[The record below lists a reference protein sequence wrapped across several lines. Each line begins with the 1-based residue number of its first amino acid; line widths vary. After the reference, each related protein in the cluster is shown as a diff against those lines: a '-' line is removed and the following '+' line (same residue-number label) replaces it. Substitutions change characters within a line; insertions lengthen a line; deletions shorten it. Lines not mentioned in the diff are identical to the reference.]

1 MGNIKMKNIFKMRKR
16 PEGFTPLER
25 VPLNTDGGLKQ
36 SLVRNVRRRSSLTG
50 FTLVEVVASLLILSI
65 GVLGIMS
72 LFPVGIR
79 AVTNANDTAT
89 ATMLAQLKISQLLY
103 GRPYSLLGSPSNDRS
118 FICWDG
124 SSYNA
129 IVWDSA
135 GWTYDSSSGP
145 YLFKDNSK
153 FFWTACRRDAH
164 DSFGMSH
171 YDAIDDLYR
180 IDLFI
185 FKKDRMPSA
194 FLLKM
199 PAFAKF
205 SFLVKLP

>member
-1 MGNIKMKNIFKMRKR
+1 MKNIFKRKKK
-16 PEGFTPLER
+16 PE
-25 VPLNTDGGLKQ
+25 
-36 SLVRNVRRRSSLTG
+36 G

-79 AVTNANDTAT
+79 AVTNANDTAS

-103 GRPYSLLGSPSNDRS
+103 GRPDSLLGSGGSPGPL
-118 FICWDG
+118 ICWDG
-124 SSYNA
+124 NSFNY

-145 YLFKDNSK
+145 YPFKDNAK
-153 FFWTACRRDAH
+153 FFWAACRRDAH
-164 DSFGMSH
+164 DSFDMSY

-180 IDLFI
+180 IDLFV
-185 FKKDRMPSA
+185 FRKERLPSA
-194 FLLKM
+194 FSLTM
-199 PAFAKF
+199 PAFTKF

>member
-1 MGNIKMKNIFKMRKR
+1 MELNKMKNIFKRKNK
-16 PEGFTPLER
+16 PE
-25 VPLNTDGGLKQ
+25 
-36 SLVRNVRRRSSLTG
+36 G

-65 GVLGIMS
+65 GVLGVMS

-79 AVTNANDTAT
+79 AVTNANDTAN

-103 GRPYSLLGSPSNDRS
+103 GRPDSLLGSGASPGPL
-118 FICWDG
+118 ICWDG

-135 GWTYDSSSGP
+135 GWVYDSSSGP
-145 YLFKDNSK
+145 YPFKDNSK
-153 FFWTACRRDAH
+153 FFWAAYRRSAH
-164 DSFGMSH
+164 DSFGMSY

-180 IDLFI
+180 IDLFV
-185 FKKDRMPSA
+185 FRKERLPSA
-194 FLLKM
+194 FSLKM
-199 PAFAKF
+199 PAFTKF